1 MRNRRKVVMRNQ
13 FLAVACAGFLA
24 LPAVGQAMP
33 MRPLNASSTI
43 VQVRD
48 DMGGHGGMR
57 HGGMRMR
64 GMGHGMKMRHGGMM
78 RGHGRSMGMRHGGSM
93 RGMRHDM

>member
-1 MRNRRKVVMRNQ
+1 MRNQ
-13 FLAVACAGFLA
+13 FLAVACFGFLA
-24 LPAVGQAMP
+24 IPAVGQAVP
-33 MRPLNASSTI
+33 MAPSIASPNI

-57 HGGMRMR
+57 NGGMRMR

-78 RGHGRSMGMRHGGSM
+78 RGHGRSMGMRHGGGM